1 MIVYSTRL
9 GQDSRDTLRDQLL
22 LDCSQSLAP
31 VDSFAESDMSSV
43 AATTDVPYVSV
54 LDAAP
59 LQGLGEI
66 VTRWSGDL
74 GQTAYNPHAFETVT
88 NTDVSAAVAK
98 CSKSGFD
105 EILRAACICSFLANR
120 AVINENPVN
129 HQWFTED
136 QGYQQLDFD
145 KILRYYVQVA
155 STGTAKTPTIPF
167 YTQDP
172 EKVIMTLA
180 NSLKSNYSED
190 YIRVVF
196 YWLSRTWTSI
206 VHPAVMEPSEAN
218 RTNSSQAA
226 KSYLGNAKAI
236 ATQAQDDSAQ
246 ADCMLL
252 GVDWCQV
259 GTVLKWVAIT
269 AGLGFTAYIVWQ
281 ASSVFKAKG

>member
-1 MIVYSTRL
+1 MIVYATRL
-9 GQDSRDTLRDQLL
+9 GQGYLDTLRDQLL
-22 LDCSQSLAP
+22 LDCSQSLSP
-31 VDSFAESDMSSV
+31 VDSFTESDTSSV
-43 AATTDVPYVSV
+43 AETADVPYVSV

-59 LQGLGEI
+59 LHGLGEI

-74 GQTAYNPHAFETVT
+74 GPTAYNAHAFETVT

-98 CSKSGFD
+98 CSKTGFD

-155 STGTAKTPTIPF
+155 STGKAKTPTIPF

-172 EKVIMTLA
+172 EKVIKTLA
-180 NSLKSNYSED
+180 NTLKSNYSED

>member
-1 MIVYSTRL
+1 MIVYPTKL
-9 GQDSRDTLRDQLL
+9 ENGLQVTLRDQLL
-22 LDCSQSLAP
+22 LDCSQSLLPIDSFVESDPSGVTATAEAP
-31 VDSFAESDMSSV
+31 VANVLES
-43 AATTDVPYVSV
+43 TT
-54 LDAAP
+54 LK
-59 LQGLGEI
+59 GLGEI
-66 VTRWSGDL
+66 ITQRSGDL
-74 GQTAYNPHAFETVT
+74 TESAYNPHAFETVT
-88 NTDVSAAVAK
+88 NTDVSAAVAR

-105 EILRAACICSFLANR
+105 EILRAACICSFLANS
-120 AVINENPVN
+120 AVVNENPVN

-155 STGTAKTPTIPF
+155 STGNGKTHTIPF

-172 EKVIMTLA
+172 EEVIKNLA
-180 NSLKSNYSED
+180 NTLKSNYSED

-236 ATQAQDDSAQ
+236 ATQAQKDSAQ

-269 AGLGFTAYIVWQ
+269 AGLGFTAYIVWE

>member
-1 MIVYSTRL
+1 MIVYPTRL
-9 GQDSRDTLRDQLL
+9 GQGSQGTLRDQLL
-22 LDCSQSLAP
+22 LDCSQSLLP
-31 VDSFAESDMSSV
+31 IDSFVESNASSV
-43 AATTDVPYVSV
+43 TATADTPVVSE
-54 LDAAP
+54 LDAAA

-66 VTRWSGDL
+66 ITQWSGDL
-74 GQTAYNPHAFETVT
+74 TESAYNPHAFETVT
-88 NTDVSAAVAK
+88 NTDVSAAVAR

-145 KILRYYVQVA
+145 KILRYYVQAA
-155 STGTAKTPTIPF
+155 STGTGKTPAIPF

-172 EKVIMTLA
+172 EKVIKTLT

-236 ATQAQDDSAQ
+236 ATQAQKDSAQ

-269 AGLGFTAYIVWQ
+269 AGLGFTAYIVWE
-281 ASSVFKAKG
+281 ASSLFKAKD